1 MSLYS
6 QDPQKGLP
14 IVANHIAEVR
24 SHGEHRMREFL
35 KIGGPKGNQGVC
47 RENHGITWVLIK
59 AYVGILLGDI
69 HIYDVSAWRPCPD
82 TE

>member
-1 MSLYS
+1 MW
-6 QDPQKGLP
+6 
-14 IVANHIAEVR
+14 
-24 SHGEHRMREFL
+24 EFL

>member
-1 MSLYS
+1 
-6 QDPQKGLP
+6 
-14 IVANHIAEVR
+14 
-24 SHGEHRMREFL
+24 MREFL

-69 HIYDVSAWRPCPD
+69 HIYDVSAWRPLSRYRIKIGDNLVYP
-82 TE
+82 ELSRKNPLIGK